1 MQMQCLGCSSGG
13 CEYYRREGGCMQGSG
28 STQRANAQ
36 TTKRESVFVRQ
47 ELEVSE
53 SEYGMA
59 AE

>member
-47 ELEVSE
+47 ELEVS
-53 SEYGMA
+53 
-59 AE
+59 